1 MEADILVR
9 FISGFYTFDDWN
21 FFCRLRHVL
30 KPVLGYSVRGQ
41 KLLTLNECID
51 FCDNLRD
58 GSVTIDPVI
67 KILEDDIK
75 STCSR
80 DATDDG
86 TIDGN
91 YFLYICLWVYHH
103 QTGRGHDVMTSSFMS
118 TGAGRCERSSPL
130 GNRTSVIDSYIDSII
145 QLKKET
151 RKISKNIVRDSV
163 QMEEVVNRILA
174 DCCLQV
180 SGDQQE
186 QVVGV
191 AEELMTAVMNG
202 DEGLWGIVHKTR
214 GDVKYTID
222 EFKKCLEFRDRL
234 LEAVRAES
242 SGDIVEEALYQFCMS
257 IAKVPLLQLV
267 TRRSVDEARVSHG
280 GG

>member
-1 MEADILVR
+1 
-9 FISGFYTFDDWN
+9 
-21 FFCRLRHVL
+21 
-30 KPVLGYSVRGQ
+30 
-41 KLLTLNECID
+41 
-51 FCDNLRD
+51 
-58 GSVTIDPVI
+58 
-67 KILEDDIK
+67 
-75 STCSR
+75 
-80 DATDDG
+80 
-86 TIDGN
+86 
-91 YFLYICLWVYHH
+91 
-103 QTGRGHDVMTSSFMS
+103 MTSSFMS